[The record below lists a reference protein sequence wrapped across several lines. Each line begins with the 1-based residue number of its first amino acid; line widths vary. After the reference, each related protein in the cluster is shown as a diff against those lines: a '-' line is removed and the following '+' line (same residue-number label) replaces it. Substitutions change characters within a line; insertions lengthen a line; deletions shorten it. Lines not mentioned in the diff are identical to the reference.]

1 MDRKI
6 WERIEYTY
14 AGQSPEGIMSIA
26 LVRWKES
33 KLENME
39 DPTLNDLS
47 DALAAMT
54 LDTHII
60 CQVHNVY

>member
-1 MDRKI
+1 M
-6 WERIEYTY
+6 
-14 AGQSPEGIMSIA
+14 A
-26 LVRWKES
+26 LVKWKES
-33 KLENME
+33 KLDDMK
-39 DPTLNDLS
+39 DPTFDDLS